1 MEYDSKQLSL
11 IVAQAA
17 QHLHA
22 VVSNIATAL
31 LEVGEGSDRI
41 LFSNSALTHI
51 NGSTLLNLARH
62 YLAQTHP
69 HFPCLYRLDYAE
81 AMRVYFIVLDEKHIF
96 VVIGKAQDESRVEA
110 FSQRLGHLLSIQ
122 PA

>member
-1 MEYDSKQLSL
+1 MDSKPLAL

-31 LEVGEGSDRI
+31 LEIEDGSDRI
-41 LFSNSALTHI
+41 LFSNSALTYI

-62 YLAQTHP
+62 YLSQPHP
-69 HFPCLYRLDYAE
+69 YFPCLYCLDYAE
-81 AMRVYFIVLDEKHIF
+81 SMMIYFIVLDYKHVF
-96 VVIGKAQDESRVEA
+96 AVIGKTQDAAQIEA
-110 FSQRLGHLLSIQ
+110 FSQRLGQLLAVQ